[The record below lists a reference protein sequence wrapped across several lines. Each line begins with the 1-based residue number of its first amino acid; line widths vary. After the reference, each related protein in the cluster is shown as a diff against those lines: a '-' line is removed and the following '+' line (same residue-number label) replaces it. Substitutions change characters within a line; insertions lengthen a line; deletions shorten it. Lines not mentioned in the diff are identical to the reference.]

1 MKAADPISGR
11 SFRPLSLH
19 VPEPR
24 FRPGDAVD
32 YSDLRIDPAGAVQR
46 PPIDASARGM
56 SDLAYALV
64 RVLDDEGRAVGPWD
78 PRLPPG
84 RLLKM
89 LRSMALTR
97 AFDDRMYRAQRQGKT
112 SFSMKSHGEAA
123 VGTENCRGGKEV
135 VST

>member
-89 LRSMALTR
+89 LRSMAPTR
-97 AFDDRMYRAQRQGKT
+97 AFDDRMYRAQRPGKT
-112 SFSMKSHGEAA
+112 SYYMKSNGRES
-123 VGTENCRGGKEV
+123 CRERGCRDV
-135 VST
+135 

>member
-64 RVLDDEGRAVGPWD
+64 RVLDDEGRAVGPWA

-84 RLLKM
+84 RLLK
-89 LRSMALTR
+89 RPEEGR
-97 AFDDRMYRAQRQGKT
+97 V
-112 SFSMKSHGEAA
+112 GEAGA
-123 VGTENCRGGKEV
+123 STCR
-135 VST
+135 SRWWSYL